1 MLKIFKNLRI
11 IVKQQMRI
19 NTLENEKEVL
29 EEIIKNE
36 VYKQFILQNNLPE
49 ENERLK
55 KEIKRLRRKL
65 KEAKKSV

>member
-1 MLKIFKNLRI
+1 MLKIFKNLKT

-49 ENERLK
+49 EN
-55 KEIKRLRRKL
+55 
-65 KEAKKSV
+65 